1 MLNIA
6 NYCVHAQS
14 LSCVKFFVTLWTIAC
29 QAPLY
34 MWLYQQEYW
43 NVSPFPPLGNLPDTG
58 IEPLVLVATALT
70 GGFLTTEPPGKLS
83 LIIRDMKIRTTVRC
97 HLILIRIAIMKKKS
111 TNSKCWRGCR
121 EKETLMLYW

>member
-1 MLNIA
+1 MLSTA

-14 LSCVKFFVTLWTIAC
+14 LSCVKLFVTLWTIAC

-34 MWLYQQEYW
+34 MWLRQQEYW
-43 NVSPFPPLGNLPDTG
+43 SVLPFPPLGDLPDTG

-83 LIIRDMKIRTTVRC
+83 LIIREMKIRTTMRY
-97 HLILIRIAIMKKKS
+97 HLILIRIAIMKKRIYKQ
-111 TNSKCWRGCR
+111 
-121 EKETLMLYW
+121 